1 MATESIS
8 DWKRSLSWSV
18 TCPPSSVT
26 STAAGISCQ
35 ATISQRAISRATHE
49 LGEQRHPVAGLERRV
64 ELVLDAE
71 HGVVD
76 EDLDVL
82 AEVAGV
88 PEGGV
93 ELGKANAQG
102 LEDRAHGGRRGGR
115 LVELALRGPVTAD
128 EAGRPADDL
137 HGNRRRGDV
146 SARCAG
152 AARPSRPGTRPASA
166 GAWPAR
172 HKTTSG

>member
-64 ELVLDAE
+64 QLVLDAE
-71 HGVVD
+71 HGLVD
-76 EDLDVL
+76 ENLDVL

-88 PEGGV
+88 PERGV
-93 ELGKANAQG
+93 EFGEANAQG
-102 LEDRAHGGRRGGR
+102 LEDGAHGRGRRDG
-115 LVELALRGPVTAD
+115 LLEAAARGAIPAD
-128 EAGRPADDL
+128 EARRPADDL
-137 HGNRRRGDV
+137 DGGRRRRDV

-166 GAWPAR
+166 GAWPAQI
-172 HKTTSG
+172 G